1 MPHARKLLN
10 ESVASTHLIIR
21 MYFQTK
27 STRNGYIFQIIGVNI
42 FVGTLGPIFYIAF
55 CHAKAPSSLNFSL
68 LHLFFCSNESMLRN

>member
-10 ESVASTHLIIR
+10 ERVASTHLIIR

-42 FVGTLGPIFYIAF
+42 FVGALGPIFYSILS
-55 CHAKAPSSLNFSL
+55 CQSSILTKFQL
-68 LHLFFCSNESMLRN
+68 ITPIFLFQ